1 MASDGGTARAAR
13 PAAFVALLALA
24 MAASTFLTIVFA
36 ALAPFL
42 TRDLGLSRTQI
53 GTLTTA
59 LYVTGGLLSPV
70 AGPLVDRFS
79 ARRLL
84 VVLFALAGASYAAV
98 AAASSYL
105 ALLAAALFGGIAVAL
120 GNPVTNV
127 LVTAHVPPPRQGV
140 ATGFKQSGVQA
151 GIFLGGV
158 ALPPM
163 AAAAGWRMAAAAAVA
178 LPAVGAA
185 VTIAVVPR
193 SVVRRVVA
201 VVRPPLPAGMRWLSA
216 YGFAMGL
223 GISAVSGYLPLYG
236 VERFGLRPALAGWFT
251 SVVGGVGVI
260 ARIAWGRAADRRVA
274 PPARSLAV
282 LGVVSVIGGVLLIV
296 ADVTTAVF
304 VWVAAVVIGAS
315 AAAWNSV
322 GMLAI
327 VRDAPLGVAGR
338 ASGVVL
344 LGFYGGYLAGPSAFG
359 AIVDAT
365 DDYAPGWLFVV
376 IAFVVATVVA
386 LCWTRTGDA
395 PSGAK
400 NFVSRRA

>member
-1 MASDGGTARAAR
+1 MAPHGDTAPAAR

-24 MAASTFLTIVFA
+24 MAVSTFLTIVFA

-59 LYVTGGLLSPV
+59 LYVTGGLLSPA
-70 AGPLVDRFS
+70 AGSLVDRI
-79 ARRLL
+79 APRRLL
-84 VVLFALAGASYAAV
+84 VVLFATAAASYAAV
-98 AAASSYL
+98 AASWSYL
-105 ALLAAALFGGIAVAL
+105 AMLVAALFGGVAVAL

-127 LVTAHVPPPRQGV
+127 LVTAHVPQVRQGV
-140 ATGFKQSGVQA
+140 ATGLKQSGVQA
-151 GIFLGGV
+151 GIFVGGV
-158 ALPPM
+158 TLPLV
-163 AAAAGWRMAAAAAVA
+163 AAVAGWRVAALSGVVLPVLGAAAT
-178 LPAVGAA
+178 L
-185 VTIAVVPR
+185 AVVPQ
-193 SVVRRVVA
+193 SAVHRVVA
-201 VVRPPLPAGMRWLSA
+201 VARPPLPAGMRWLAA

-223 GISAVSGYLPLYG
+223 GIAAVSGYLPLFG
-236 VERFGLRPALAGWFT
+236 VERFGLSPALAGWFT
-251 SVVGGVGVI
+251 SVVGGVGVV
-260 ARIAWGRAADRRVA
+260 ARIAWGRAADRRVT

-282 LGVVSVIGGVLLIV
+282 IAALSVIGGALLIV
-296 ADVTTAVF
+296 ADATTAVL

-344 LGFYGGYLAGPSAFG
+344 VGFYGGYLAGPSAFG

-365 DDYAPGWLFVV
+365 DDYTAGWLFVV
-376 IAFVVATVVA
+376 IAFVAATIVAVS
-386 LCWTRTGDA
+386 WTRVQRG
-395 PSGAK
+395 SG
-400 NFVSRRA
+400 RRR

>member
-1 MASDGGTARAAR
+1 MASDGGTAPAAR

-42 TRDLGLSRTQI
+42 TRDLDLSRTQI

-70 AGPLVDRFS
+70 AGPLVDRFGG
-79 ARRLL
+79 RRLL
-84 VVLFALAGASYAAV
+84 VVLFALAGASYVAV
-98 AAASSYL
+98 AAAGSYL
-105 ALLAAALFGGIAVAL
+105 ALVAAALFGGIAVAL

-127 LVTAHVPPPRQGV
+127 LVTAHVPPSRQGV

-158 ALPPM
+158 ALPLIAAVAGWR
-163 AAAAGWRMAAAAAVA
+163 AAAASAIVISAI
-178 LPAVGAA
+178 GAA

-193 SVVRRVVA
+193 SAVRRVVA
-201 VVRPPLPAGMRWLSA
+201 TARPPLPAGMRWLSA

-236 VERFGLRPALAGWFT
+236 VERFGLRPALAGWLT

-274 PPARSLAV
+274 PPARSLAIIA
-282 LGVVSVIGGVLLIV
+282 VVSVIGGGLLIV
-296 ADVTTAVF
+296 ADLTTPVL
-304 VWVAAVVIGAS
+304 VWVAAAVIGAS

-365 DDYAPGWLFVV
+365 EDYASGWLFVA
-376 IAFVVATVVA
+376 IAFVVAAIVA
-386 LCWTRTGDA
+386 LRWTRTGEA
-395 PSGAK
+395 PSVAK
-400 NFVSRRA
+400 HSASKRA